1 MKNSLSEKVAE
12 KIQLHCI
19 KGLRKRNITTEQKEI
34 KTRDVQENGLRGV
47 KPIPQTNFRNI
58 FLFYPLRTLKIEKA
72 PFFLILIIP
81 RHTIK
86 SLDVNKLD

>member
-34 KTRDVQENGLRGV
+34 KTRDVWV
-47 KPIPQTNFRNI
+47 KGC
-58 FLFYPLRTLKIEKA
+58 
-72 PFFLILIIP
+72 
-81 RHTIK
+81 
-86 SLDVNKLD
+86 

>member
-58 FLFYPLRTLKIEKA
+58 F
-72 PFFLILIIP
+72 FLGGGGIFTP
-81 RHTIK
+81 SAH
-86 SLDVNKLD
+86 